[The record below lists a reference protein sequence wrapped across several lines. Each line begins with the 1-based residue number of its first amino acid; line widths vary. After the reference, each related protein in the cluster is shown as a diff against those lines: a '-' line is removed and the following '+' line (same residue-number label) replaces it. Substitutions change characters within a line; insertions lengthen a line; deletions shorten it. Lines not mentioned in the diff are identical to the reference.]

1 MKKVI
6 ALLLAVCC
14 MASAAAAAGGEG
26 TRFVTV
32 QEWLDAKGEC
42 GDCLLLVKIDEVVN
56 PVLAVAIDETG
67 SVNLYSGGETDVTV
81 WFANEEQFLE
91 AYWLVIG
98 NPRYNVFEGTVEMA
112 DWTLLRMLPAD
123 PSAGEQ

>member
-42 GDCLLLVKIDEVVN
+42 GECMLLLKVETVLN
-56 PVLAVAIDETG
+56 PVLAIGRDETG
-67 SVNLYSGGETDVTV
+67 TVNLYSGNAEETDIIV
-81 WFANEEQFLE
+81 WFMGEDCAGEGSTMII
-91 AYWLVIG
+91 A
-98 NPRYNVFEGTVEMA
+98 NPRYNIYEGTIEMA
-112 DWTLLRMLPAD
+112 DWTLVRLLP
-123 PSAGEQ
+123 PLGEE

>member
-42 GDCLLLVKIDEVVN
+42 GECMLLLKVENVLN
-56 PVLAVAIDETG
+56 PVLAIGRDETG
-67 SVNLYSGGETDVTV
+67 TVNLYSGNAEETDIIV
-81 WFANEEQFLE
+81 WFMGEDCAGEGSMM
-91 AYWLVIG
+91 VIA
-98 NPRYNVFEGTVEMA
+98 NPRYNLYEGTIEMA
-112 DWTLLRMLPAD
+112 DWTLVRLLP
-123 PSAGEQ
+123 PLGEE